1 MGMNAISMS
10 AAISSS
16 MGFDPEHQ
24 RIMRELRAYGIEPS
38 GDKSVDKSKLEQV
51 KSVKNSQKTQFQ
63 KPEQKELQ
71 QGAKQ
76 EEDSSANAY
85 NGNGSDQIAMLNKL
99 RFGLL

>member
-24 RIMRELRAYGIEPS
+24 RIMRELRAYGYEPT
-38 GDKSVDKSKLEQV
+38 GDKFADKSKLQKVKNVKKAQKTEFKKPEHEQV
-51 KSVKNSQKTQFQ
+51 QQET
-63 KPEQKELQ
+63 KPGEVPAEK
-71 QGAKQ
+71 ADNK
-76 EEDSSANAY
+76 
-85 NGNGSDQIAMLNKL
+85 GSDQIAMLNKL